1 MTENKGKNKTRGP
14 FPKEADSRAASLNT
28 CQGWTTLKIVAFA
41 TYMVKFK

>member
-1 MTENKGKNKTRGP
+1 MTENKGKNKT
-14 FPKEADSRAASLNT
+14 KEADSRAASLNT